1 MDSSCTSGYMVWA
14 CGKDLQYTL
23 TEKIQ
28 AITALKSSLKAIPEY
43 C

>member
-28 AITALKSSLKAIPEY
+28 AITALKSSLKAITEY